1 MAGELILIR
10 VDASRQIGTG
20 HVMRCLTLATALRE
34 AGATVEFICR
44 ELDGHLCDL
53 LGGRGFAV
61 RRLPAIGQALAS
73 DSGAGGLGG
82 LGGIGGVGGIGGLG
96 SFDGFGAD
104 AGFSPE
110 LDRTPDTGSSTSGTA
125 TAASALAHAH
135 WLGCDWTQDAAQSVA
150 LLAAMPQR
158 PAWLIVDHYAL
169 DFRWQRVLRAHVGQI
184 MVIDDLADR
193 QHDCDLLLD
202 QNWVAQMASRY
213 ARRVPVSCTC
223 LLGPQYALL
232 QAAYADLRAQRKE
245 RQDPPCRIFAFFGG
259 FDPANLSG
267 MALDVFL
274 ALCQTMPAA
283 VVAELQFDLVLPAHH
298 PQAFEIEKLA
308 HQHANVHLYSQLP
321 GLAPLLA
328 VADLALGA
336 GGATSWER
344 LCLGV
349 PSLIVTVAANQQPG
363 AAEQQ
368 AHGVLHVLGHLDHA
382 SAGVG
387 TFGSGTF
394 ASARTALQARMQTAL
409 QQVLAQ
415 GVATLVPADLSDV
428 VDGLGV
434 GRVLEKLLQ
443 QMPQDLQAHLS
454 QKEQH
459 AQQAQLAQQAQQAPG
474 TDQEQE

>member
-1 MAGELILIR
+1 MMAGALILIR

-20 HVMRCLTLATALRE
+20 HVMRCLTLATAMRE
-34 AGATVEFICR
+34 AGVTVEFICR
-44 ELDGHLCDL
+44 EHDGHLCDL
-53 LGGRGFAV
+53 LVQRGFAV

-73 DSGAGGLGG
+73 DSGSGAFGGL
-82 LGGIGGVGGIGGLG
+82 GGLG

-104 AGFSPE
+104 AGFSPA
-110 LDRTPDTGSSTSGTA
+110 LDRTPDTGSSASATA
-125 TAASALAHAH
+125 TAGSALAHAH

-202 QNWVAQMASRY
+202 QNWVAQMTSRY
-213 ARRVPVSCTC
+213 ARRVSASCTC

-245 RQDPPCRIFAFFGG
+245 RQDPPRRIFAFFGG

-274 ALCQTMPAA
+274 AACQTVPAA
-283 VVAELQFDLVLPAHH
+283 EAAELQLDLVLPAHH

-387 TFGSGTF
+387 AFSSAGTF
-394 ASARTALQARMQTAL
+394 AAARAALQARMQAAL

-415 GVATLVPADLSDV
+415 GVAALVPANLADV

-454 QKEQH
+454 QQE
-459 AQQAQLAQQAQQAPG
+459 QQAQQAHG
-474 TDQEQE
+474 TDLEQE